1 MASAPHDQGNTHL
14 VRNGGV
20 RWGLPTLDNGDALG
34 TGDPHTAS
42 VVSKLLLEPC
52 CLLDPKEAGG
62 PLPEELPGV
71 ALLLLPVCLSVA
83 KASGG
88 ELRLSG
94 DPAVVKELE
103 RRGSAERPCSR
114 VWITWSRW
122 QCSWMMQ
129 MHVA

>member
-1 MASAPHDQGNTHL
+1 M
-14 VRNGGV
+14 RNDGV
-20 RWGLPTLDNGDALG
+20 RWGRPRLDSGDG
-34 TGDPHTAS
+34 VCTGDPCTAA

-52 CLLDPKEAGG
+52 CLLDPKEEES

-71 ALLLLPVCLSVA
+71 ALLLLPVCLSIA

-103 RRGSAERPCSR
+103 RRGSAERPCGR
-114 VWITWSRW
+114 V
-122 QCSWMMQ
+122 
-129 MHVA
+129 